1 MSGLW
6 LACWLTSL
14 ALAVEVVLVGV
25 VLSIDTVDEGLELRA
40 VGADVVGFVDGVVLV
55 ESDEGE
61 LLVIVEEE
69 SIVDELDG

>member
-25 VLSIDTVDEGLELRA
+25 VLDIDTVDEGLELRA
-40 VGADVVGFVDGVVLV
+40 VGADVVVGVDGVVLA

-61 LLVIVEEE
+61 LLVVVEEE
-69 SIVDELDG
+69 STVDELDG

>member
-6 LACWLTSL
+6 LACWLTSF
-14 ALAVEVVLVGV
+14 ALAVKVVLVGV
-25 VLSIDTVDEGLELRA
+25 VLVIDTVDEGLELRA
-40 VGADVVGFVDGVVLV
+40 VGADVVEDVVGVVLV
-55 ESDEGE
+55 ESDECE